1 LKREYQEVLMKM
13 QKTKNLNGKTSG
25 SNNLRVCLYGVV
37 FSLIVWSVPSFSV
50 SPAEQCIE
58 QSAIDTVNQ
67 CPSGAKTFGVEGKKS
82 SAPVSA
88 FSSQTRKKKE
98 VDVSQFQKG
107 SKGPGIQDIQE
118 TGLKQLRAKIQK
130 RADDLLKKELQLT
143 QQLIKN
149 MSDNDPKKPDA
160 YFRVAELNF
169 ELQQSYGF
177 KAMELE
183 DRIFE
188 AKQANDKAKWEE
200 LKKKQ
205 KALLQKSEE
214 FRMAAIKAYANLIS
228 QFPDFERMDEALF
241 YLGFSLDE
249 IARTFP
255 DKKDEYAAK
264 ARDIYK
270 RLIKEFPGSKYVP
283 NAYLSFAE
291 FYFAEGDMGNALKFY
306 KEVAKYEDSNVYGF
320 AIYKWAWCLYNLQD
334 YKGTI
339 QKFIDVIDYAQ
350 KHPEDPNAAALM
362 KQARLE
368 MVMPYA
374 QIGTP
379 DHAWEF
385 FQKYGGDLATKQMQ
399 LLAENYFGQGMW
411 PNAIATYHKLM
422 EISPNDD
429 AICDWQYWVTF
440 ATNSLK
446 NKEDQ
451 FKELQNLAAMYKL
464 YKDQKHPEDLKMEC
478 LKKTVG
484 MILDQAIFWH
494 REAVGTDTQPG
505 TNDPKTM
512 KLASD
517 TYDLIVKEF
526 PNLDEIPQDVDPSQ
540 AITLYKIA
548 YYKAELL
555 WKMEDW
561 VRCGPAFDA
570 VVEMNPQGE
579 YLTDA
584 AYASVLCYNNLYH
597 MYHKEDR
604 ETKTGVKQY
613 GAKESEGGEGESKKE
628 GQKKKGKGA
637 KKDVDELAKKMSE
650 YEPKTISTTEQKMLE
665 AFSRYT
671 CYVKQSEDL
680 PNIMYRK
687 CRIFYEANHFEE
699 AAYCFKQV
707 ADNFPTSEV
716 GIYAANLY
724 LDALNSIRTWN
735 DLLVEK
741 ENMKGEGS
749 ADSNLIERLTRKKLT
764 CGDELSGAVDR
775 FITEP
780 KYKPYLNDPQFADI
794 VYTVKCNIE
803 RLKAE
808 DYHKNKQFK
817 EAALTYYSLYKKW
830 GHQCTNAKLDE
841 VLYNMAIEFEAAR
854 LIGAAIKARMI
865 LINDERF
872 NKSEW
877 AKRALYFIGQNYH
890 AIALYEKAAEFY
902 EAYAKKYSGE
912 PEAPEA
918 LQNATFFRLG
928 LGQDDKAIENAL
940 LFQKNYSSGKMKR
953 PAEVAMVFFGIGT
966 IHKKNKA
973 WTKVIDHYKAY
984 LAKYKSPQA
993 MDFQIRA
1000 NVEIGNAYWQ
1010 LKRYSEAEKY
1020 FNEANSLYEK
1030 DPMSKIQWVGSKPEE
1045 IEADKAVRG
1054 RAMFDAVAQAR
1065 FYLGEIYYNKF
1076 KEIKF
1081 PEFKPDKMKNS
1092 EIVYSDDPAKAK
1104 QEKELVKNKYYHN
1117 SKEEWEKFVN
1127 WMKFQTWTK
1136 KSLKEWQQAKDAA
1149 MKKADEYFANTVKV
1163 GIEQWEIA
1171 AAARHGDM
1179 YREFYKALYD
1189 APVADMIKE
1198 DPDMLDA
1205 YNDQRDQMALVYKN
1219 EAIVGFEHCLEKSK
1233 EKRWFNEWS
1242 LLCESELNK
1251 LDPKKY
1257 PMSAE
1262 IRTKATLAYNQVAQ
1276 PKLAEKILTESELKE
1291 KKIEVGAGL
1300 EEESSAKEK
1309 E

>member
-1 LKREYQEVLMKM
+1 MKGKGFNSRVLFVAAAC
-13 QKTKNLNGKTSG
+13 LAALLGA
-25 SNNLRVCLYGVV
+25 RVAA
-37 FSLIVWSVPSFSV
+37 SAP
-50 SPAEQCIE
+50 PADQCIE
-58 QSAIDTVNQ
+58 PQAIETVTQ
-67 CPSGAKTFGVEGKKS
+67 CPSGAKSFGAGTMKKS

-88 FSSQTRKKKE
+88 FESQKRTKKE
-98 VDVSQFQKG
+98 VDLSKFQKG
-107 SKGPGIQDIQE
+107 AKGPGIGDIQS
-118 TGLKQLRAKIQK
+118 TGLAQLRAKKQK
-130 RADDLLKKELQLT
+130 IADDLLKKELALTKQLV
-143 QQLIKN
+143 KN
-149 MSDNDPKKPDA
+149 MSDNDAKKPDA
-160 YFRVAELNF
+160 FFRIAELNF
-169 ELQQSYGF
+169 ELQQNFGF
-177 KAMELE
+177 KAMGLE
-183 DRIFE
+183 DKIYE
-188 AKQANDKAKWEE
+188 AKQAGNKSKWEE

-205 KALLQKSEE
+205 KALLAKSEE
-214 FRMAAIKAYANLIS
+214 FRMAAIKAYAQLVS
-228 QFPDFERMDEALF
+228 AFPDFERMDEALF

-255 DKKDEYAAK
+255 EKKQEYAAK
-264 ARDIYK
+264 AREIYK
-270 RLIKEFPGSKYVP
+270 RLIKEYPGSKYIP

-291 FYFAEGDMGNALKFY
+291 FYFSEGDMGNALKFY
-306 KEVAKYEDSNVYGF
+306 KEVAKFEDANVYGF
-320 AIYKWAWCLYNLQD
+320 AIYKQAWCLYNMQD
-334 YKGTI
+334 YKATI
-339 QKFIDVIDYAQ
+339 QKFIDVIDFAQ
-350 KHPEDPNAAALM
+350 NHPEDPNAAALM
-362 KQARLE
+362 KQSRLE
-368 MVMPYA
+368 LVMPYA

-385 FQKYGGDLATKQMQ
+385 FQKYGGNLATKEMQ

-422 EISPNDD
+422 EISPQDD
-429 AICDWQYWVTF
+429 AMCDWQYWVTF

-446 NKEDQ
+446 NKEAQ
-451 FKELQNLAAMYKL
+451 YTEMQRLAAMYKL
-464 YKDQKHPEDLKMEC
+464 YKDQGHPGEMKTDC

-484 MILDQAIFWH
+484 MILDQAIYWH

-505 TNDPKTM
+505 TNDPQTM

-526 PNLDEIPQDVDPSQ
+526 PNIDDIPQEGEKGQ
-540 AITLYKIA
+540 AVTLYRIA

-561 VRCGPAFDA
+561 VKCGPAFDA
-570 VVEMNPQGE
+570 VVDMNPQGE

-604 ETKTGVKQY
+604 TGKTAVKDY
-613 GAKESEGGEGESKKE
+613 ASKEGGGEEKKTAA
-628 GQKKKGKGA
+628 KKKGKKG
-637 KKDVDELAKKMSE
+637 KKDIDELAEKVKE
-650 YEPKTISTTEQKMLE
+650 YEPKPISTTEQKMLD

-680 PNIMYRK
+680 PNIKYRK
-687 CRIFYEANHFEE
+687 CRIYYEANHFEE
-699 AAYCFKQV
+699 AAYCFKDV
-707 ADNFPTSEV
+707 AESHPTNEV

-735 DLLVEK
+735 DLLVEQ
-741 ENMKGEGS
+741 ENAKGEGA
-749 ADSNLIERLTRKKLT
+749 ADSNLIQRLTVKKIN
-764 CGDELSGAVDR
+764 CGDTLSGAVDT
-775 FITEP
+775 FLSDP
-780 KYKPYLNDPQFADI
+780 KLKSFLDDPEFADI

-817 EAALTYYSLYKKW
+817 ESALTYYKLYKKW

-865 LINDERF
+865 LINDDKYS
-872 NKSEW
+872 KSEW

-912 PEAPEA
+912 ATAPEA

-928 LGQDDKAIENAL
+928 LGQDEKAIDNAL
-940 LFQKNYSSGKMKR
+940 MFQKNYTKGKLKR

-973 WTKVIDHYKAY
+973 WSKVIDHYKSY

-1000 NVEIGNAYWQ
+1000 NVEIANAFWQ
-1010 LKRYSEAEKY
+1010 IRKHGEAEKFY
-1020 FNEANSLYEK
+1020 TEASSLYDK

-1054 RAMFDAVAQAR
+1054 RSMFDAVAQAR
-1065 FYLGEIYYNKF
+1065 FYLGEIYYTKF

-1092 EIVYSDDPAKAK
+1092 DIAYDEDATKAK
-1104 QEKELVKNKYYHN
+1104 QEKDLVKNKYYHN
-1117 SKEEWEKFVN
+1117 SKEEWLKYVN

-1136 KSLKEWQQAKDAA
+1136 KSLKEWQQKKDAA
-1149 MKKADEYFANTVKV
+1149 MKKADEFFGATVKI

-1179 YREFYKALYD
+1179 YREFFQTLYD
-1189 APVADMIKE
+1189 APVADIIKE

-1205 YNDQRDQMALVYKN
+1205 YNDARDEMALAYKN
-1219 EAIVGFEHCLEKSK
+1219 EAVVGFEHCLDKAK

-1242 LLCESELNK
+1242 LLCEQELNK

-1257 PMSAE
+1257 PISAE
-1262 IRTKATLAYNQVAQ
+1262 IRTRATLSYLQVAQ
-1276 PKLAEKILTESELKE
+1276 PKLVDKILTAAELKE
-1291 KKIEVGAGL
+1291 QKIEVGAGL
-1300 EEESSAKEK
+1300 EEEAAKAAEKEEAAKAAKEGK
-1309 E
+1309 KGK